1 MRYAVTAVLLS
12 SVLFAETRN
21 LSLKDAIEISLRENP
36 DVVLSRI
43 DEQKANL
50 AIRVAN
56 DPFRPKVFAGS
67 GLAYSNGFP
76 MSIEGS
82 APSIVQARAVAS
94 IFNRS
99 YSYRVAQAREEAR
112 TVSLDG
118 NIRRD
123 EIALQTAILFLDAA
137 RWARV
142 AEAINGQLGGLE
154 RTKEVTELRVKEGRE
169 LEIEVRKAALALL
182 KTTHRLDLIHR
193 DRDAAEGAL
202 ASVLGMAGQ
211 DRVHPIL
218 PGPLTVAIPESEEAA
233 AQQAFE
239 DNKDLRRLE
248 SSMIAKRHEMQQHKA
263 MRLPSIDLVAQYAL
277 FARFNNYEDFFN
289 RFQRHNGQLGL
300 SIQVPIIPSSGAAAQ
315 AAQAEADLTGLR
327 TKVNQTRG
335 KIALNV
341 QNSYRSLKLME
352 KSREIARADL
362 EIAREQVTVT
372 LALWEEGRATQ
383 RQLEDARFAEQE
395 KWAAYYDSQ
404 FVADRAKLEL
414 LRHTGKLL
422 AELQ

>member
-1 MRYAVTAVLLS
+1 MRYAVTALLLS
-12 SVLFAETRN
+12 TALFGETRN

-36 DVVLSRI
+36 DLMLARI

-56 DPFRPKVFAGS
+56 DPFRPKVFEGS

-82 APSIVQARAVAS
+82 APSIVQARAVSS

-112 TVSLDG
+112 TVSLDA

-123 EIALQTAILFLDAA
+123 EIALQTATLFLDAA

-142 AEAINGQLGGLE
+142 AEAINGQIGGLE

-169 LEIEVRKAALALL
+169 LEIEIRKAALALL
-182 KTTHRLDLIHR
+182 KTTHRLDLVHR

-202 ASVLGMAGQ
+202 ASVLGMPGQ
-211 DRVHPIL
+211 DRVHPVL
-218 PGPLTVAIPESEEAA
+218 PGPLTVTIPENEDAA
-233 AQQAFE
+233 TQQAFE

-248 SSMIAKRHEMQQHKA
+248 SSMIAKRHELQQHKA

-289 RFQRHNGQLGL
+289 RFQRHNGQLGV

-315 AAQAEADLTGLR
+315 AAQAGVELTALR

-341 QNSYRSLKLME
+341 QNSYRSLKLMD

-372 LALWEEGRATQ
+372 LAQWEEGRATQ
-383 RQLEDARFAEQE
+383 RQLEEARFAEQE
-395 KWAAYYDSQ
+395 KWAAYYDAQ

-414 LRHTGKLL
+414 LKHTGRLL